1 MLDSWIADVVG
12 RMHIAGITSKR
23 LAAECGYAESYLSTV
38 LHGKKGNSTTQ
49 KNIVE
54 ALERLEQKQLEGELT
69 SEESEN

>member
-38 LHGKKGNSTTQ
+38 LHGRKGNSTTQ
-49 KNIVE
+49 RNIVE

-69 SEESEN
+69 SGESEN

>member
-49 KNIVE
+49 KNIVD
-54 ALERLEQKQLEGELT
+54 ALARLEQKQLEGELLNGT
-69 SEESEN
+69 GQD